1 MRNEICWFV
10 FDGFCLLS
18 TQDYR
23 GKDLY
28 IAAQGKESFYT
39 AFLLFSFLASSLPV
53 FGRYVEPTFTV
64 VPCVCYLFLWF
75 SRSLCL
81 LPTL

>member
-39 AFLLFSFLASSLPV
+39 AFLLFLFWLHLCP
-53 FGRYVEPTFTV
+53 
-64 VPCVCYLFLWF
+64 YLVDMLNLH
-75 SRSLCL
+75 SR
-81 LPTL
+81 